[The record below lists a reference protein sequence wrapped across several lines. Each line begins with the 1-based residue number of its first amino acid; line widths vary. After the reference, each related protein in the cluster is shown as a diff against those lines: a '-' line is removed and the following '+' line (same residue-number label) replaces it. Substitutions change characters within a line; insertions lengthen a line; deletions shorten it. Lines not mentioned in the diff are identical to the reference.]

1 MQGHHSASPAVDV
14 RLSITDLQAI
24 AAAAVNGLETLYLPG
39 QGLRSLDPQTR
50 AAEGLPDLGRHEVVH
65 LGPDLMLSRSDMHT
79 VPAWAHAQ
87 RWEFDFRG
95 WCYLHFRLEGLSREC
110 APDGRTRIMG
120 GQSFLFTASATASSG
135 AREVLGENWR
145 TVGVAC
151 KPSFISRELR
161 GVDAEL
167 PDMLRRVEAGDPEAA
182 LWYAGDLSP
191 EMSIVANSLL
201 SPPVDVRLQP
211 VYMRAKVV
219 ELVCLALD
227 RLRFPEQDSA
237 PALRLS
243 RHDILCL
250 QQAREI
256 LDASR
261 HPPSLDDLARR
272 VGLNRNK
279 LALGFRHVI
288 GKTVGDYHREL
299 RLERARARLADPDCR
314 IGQLAEEAG
323 YRDAGSFS
331 KAFRL
336 RFGILP
342 SEVPRPARSLPGMAY
357 AGMRPDSRER
367 E

>member
-161 GVDAEL
+161 GVDAKDIHAPWEK
-167 PDMLRRVEAGDPEAA
+167 G
-182 LWYAGDLSP
+182 
-191 EMSIVANSLL
+191 I
-201 SPPVDVRLQP
+201 
-211 VYMRAKVV
+211 KVKDYPKRPII
-219 ELVCLALD
+219 E
-227 RLRFPEQDSA
+227 
-237 PALRLS
+237 
-243 RHDILCL
+243 
-250 QQAREI
+250 
-256 LDASR
+256 
-261 HPPSLDDLARR
+261 
-272 VGLNRNK
+272 RNK
-279 LALGFRHVI
+279 DRTLQAY
-288 GKTVGDYHREL
+288 K
-299 RLERARARLADPDCR
+299 
-314 IGQLAEEAG
+314 
-323 YRDAGSFS
+323 FS
-331 KAFRL
+331 K
-336 RFGILP
+336 
-342 SEVPRPARSLPGMAY
+342 EVVRS
-357 AGMRPDSRER
+357 
-367 E
+367 